1 MSDET
6 IRIMCPKL
14 TCRRMLSVPESSR
27 GRVVRCRNC
36 GTNIRVPERA
46 DNKQQSANTNST
58 NENDANT
65 ENKPNKV
72 A

>member
-6 IRIMCPKL
+6 LRIMCPKL
-14 TCRRMLSVPESSR
+14 TCRRMLSVPESAR

-36 GTNIRVPERA
+36 GTNIRVPERS
-46 DNKQQSANTNST
+46 DSHTNHNQTSD
-58 NENDANT
+58 DANT
-65 ENKPNKV
+65 DNKPNKV